1 MTFWIFSEFW
11 KVLGMKYSKTATWTP
26 GLSKLG
32 LWVLLAAT
40 IMKNWQPFKMTL
52 TGHSEATKFY
62 IVNKSQAKINDPYK
76 NECRPNLGKIGSLW
90 PLRIYFSLNQDGLR
104 IFFKLRMFS
113 LLDFPP
119 KLRIFQGYYNMKK
132 LETKYFL
139 RRVKY
144 S

>member
-1 MTFWIFSEFW
+1 MISARSCTTIA
-11 KVLGMKYSKTATWTP
+11 V
-26 GLSKLG
+26 
-32 LWVLLAAT
+32 T
-40 IMKNWQPFKMTL
+40 IMKNSQTLKMTL
-52 TGHSEATKFY
+52 KGHSEAKTFY
-62 IVNKSQAKINDPYK
+62 RVTSFKPKSMTLIKKMNVGQI
-76 NECRPNLGKIGSLW
+76 LGKLAVFW

-104 IFFKLRMFS
+104 IFFKLRTFS

>member
-1 MTFWIFSEFW
+1 
-11 KVLGMKYSKTATWTP
+11 
-26 GLSKLG
+26 
-32 LWVLLAAT
+32 
-40 IMKNWQPFKMTL
+40 MTL

-62 IVNKSQAKINDPYK
+62 IVTSLKPKSMTLIKMNVGQIS
-76 NECRPNLGKIGSLW
+76 GKLVHFW

-104 IFFKLRMFS
+104 IFFKLRTFS

-139 RRVKY
+139 MRVKY